1 MTETE
6 AYEHRVRAT
15 RTLFWLLFLGM
26 ILLDQMVKEWVRVS
40 LAVPG
45 KAITVIPNVLDITLT
60 FNKGVAFGMLQGA
73 GLLLAP
79 IAIAIAVGS
88 MYYSAK
94 HPKES
99 LWTHAAMALLGSGA
113 LGNLYDRLFHGQ
125 VTDMFWVRF
134 VNFPVFNVAD
144 SCITVA
150 AAILILKW
158 AKEAVKHEKSGGPR
172 THESPS
178 APSTETLPS

>member
-1 MTETE
+1 MTEAE
-6 AYEHRVRAT
+6 ALAHRARAT

-26 ILLDQMVKEWVRVS
+26 IIVDQMVKEWVRVG
-40 LAVPG
+40 LALPG

-88 MYYSAK
+88 MYYSLK
-94 HPKES
+94 HPRES
-99 LWTHAAMALLGSGA
+99 MWTHAAMALLASGA

-144 SCITVA
+144 SCITIA
-150 AAILILKW
+150 AVILIVKW
-158 AKEAVKHEKSGGPR
+158 AKEAVVHEKGAGPR
-172 THESPS
+172 AHETTT
-178 APSTETLPS
+178 APTTETLPS